1 MPFTYNMSPETNYL
15 YFCLIAFYLQYV
27 SKKSIYISPKMLK
40 KPNWAHRIEVLM
52 YKENSNDLQLYTKEG
67 LHIKV
72 YSGHSVIY
80 LLFGL

>member
-1 MPFTYNMSPETNYL
+1 
-15 YFCLIAFYLQYV
+15 
-27 SKKSIYISPKMLK
+27 MLK